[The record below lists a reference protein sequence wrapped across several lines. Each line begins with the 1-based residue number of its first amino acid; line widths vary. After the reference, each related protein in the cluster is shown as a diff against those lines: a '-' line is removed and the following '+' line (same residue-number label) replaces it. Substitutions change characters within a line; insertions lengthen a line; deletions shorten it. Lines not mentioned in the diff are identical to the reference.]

1 MSPVQATLWRKA
13 AIATAF
19 DLRRRLG
26 AGAADLHQ
34 AGAVTTRRVRGLIVS
49 TARATRRAMHRRRIQ
64 AQAGAASMAAALNQQ
79 RHGTWLV
86 LFGLLFTLLWLL
98 AGWIGMANG
107 IWRGILVGIVTPLGV
122 SALFPLRRSV
132 R

>member
-1 MSPVQATLWRKA
+1 MSPLQATLWRKV

-19 DLRRRLG
+19 DLCRRLV
-26 AGAADLHQ
+26 AGVADLHR
-34 AGAVTTRRVRGLIVS
+34 AGAITARRVRERIVS
-49 TARATRRAMHRRRIQ
+49 TAIATRRGFDRFGTR
-64 AQAGAASMAAALNQQ
+64 AQASALELAAAVRQQ
-79 RHGTWLV
+79 RHGTWLI

-107 IWRGILVGIVTPLGV
+107 IWRGVLVGIVTPLGV
-122 SALFPLRRSV
+122 SALFPLRRSA